1 MRSRPKQT
9 GANGVTIGIG
19 ARTRGP
25 ATARQAAL
33 AARFPTW
40 QACRL
45 DEMLDRVAQV
55 YPDRAYII
63 TDTRT
68 WTYAEVA
75 QWSRRL
81 AAGLRAQG
89 VTEGDHVALIMAN
102 DPAFIALKFA
112 ISRIG
117 AVAVPINVQNRRDEL
132 SYLLAQSDCAM
143 LITMDAF
150 RDNDFCA
157 ILDEL
162 MPGWETQGG
171 GKHYPRLKRVALFHT
186 GSRPLRATALT
197 FNKLACDSTN
207 STAAPGRTQA
217 TAVCDILYTSGTTG
231 APKGVMLSHDQM
243 LRAAYGSAYA
253 RAFEDGRR
261 ILFSLPLYHVYGY
274 VEGML
279 AALFVGG
286 AVIVQS
292 RFDAVAMLTAIKRHR
307 ATDLLLIPTMTLALI
322 DAAQAARHDTSSLQG
337 VLSSGGRAPERIW
350 QAITATFGD
359 VEITTGYGMTECT
372 ASTTVTRP
380 DDPASR
386 LMTTNGRQRDV
397 GVAGDPDISN
407 RLVTYQVR
415 DPSTGVTLPVD
426 TPGELVA
433 KGPGVTSGYYNK
445 PAETAATFTPDGWLR
460 TGDLGTI
467 DSQGYIRLIGRTKE
481 SYRCGGEL
489 VLPTEIEDLLT
500 SSNEVLQAHVV
511 PIPDGIMG
519 EIGVAFVEL
528 AADATATPEQL
539 RQLVATRLARFKV
552 PRHVFIINAADLP
565 VTASGRVRKFL
576 LAEHAAQRVASL

>member
-1 MRSRPKQT
+1 M
-9 GANGVTIGIG
+9 
-19 ARTRGP
+19 TRAP
-25 ATARQAAL
+25 AMTRQAAL
-33 AARFPTW
+33 AARFPEW
-40 QACRL
+40 QPCRL
-45 DEMLDRVAQV
+45 DEMLDQVAQAH
-55 YPDRAYII
+55 PDRAYII
-63 TDTRT
+63 TDART

-75 QWSRRL
+75 DWSHRL
-81 AAGLRAQG
+81 AVGLRARG
-89 VTEGDHVALIMAN
+89 VGEGDHVALIMAN
-102 DPAFIALKFA
+102 DPAFIAIKFA
-112 ISRIG
+112 ISRVG

-132 SYLLAQSDCAM
+132 CYLLAQSDCAM

-150 RDNDFCA
+150 RDNDYCA

-171 GKHYPRLKRVALFHT
+171 GEHYPRLKHVALFPT
-186 GSRPLRATALT
+186 GNRPLRATALT
-197 FNKLACDSTN
+197 FDTLACHGQ
-207 STAAPGRTQA
+207 AAPANA
-217 TAVCDILYTSGTTG
+217 TADAACDILYTSGTTG

-279 AALFVGG
+279 AVLFVGG
-286 AVIVQS
+286 AVIVQN
-292 RFDAVAMLTAIKRHR
+292 RFDAGATLAAVERHR
-307 ATDLLLIPTMTLALI
+307 ASDLLLIP
-322 DAAQAARHDTSSLQG
+322 
-337 VLSSGGRAPERIW
+337 
-350 QAITATFGD
+350 
-359 VEITTGYGMTECT
+359 TGYGMTECT

-380 DDPASR
+380 DDPVSR
-386 LMTTNGRQRDV
+386 LITTNGRQRDV
-397 GVAGDPDISN
+397 GVAGDPDSCN

-433 KGPGVTSGYYNK
+433 KGPGVTRGYYNK

-489 VLPTEIEDLLT
+489 VLPTEIEDMLT
-500 SSNEVLQAHVV
+500 SSDGVVQAHVV
-511 PIPDGIMG
+511 PIPDEIMG

-528 AADATATPEQL
+528 AADATTTPDQL

-552 PRHVFIINAADLP
+552 PRHVFIITAADLP

>member
-1 MRSRPKQT
+1 M
-9 GANGVTIGIG
+9 
-19 ARTRGP
+19 TRAP
-25 ATARQAAL
+25 AMTRQAAL
-33 AARFPTW
+33 AARFPEW
-40 QACRL
+40 QPCRL
-45 DEMLDRVAQV
+45 DEMLDQVAQAH
-55 YPDRAYII
+55 PDRAYII
-63 TDTRT
+63 TDART

-75 QWSRRL
+75 DWSHRL
-81 AAGLRAQG
+81 AVGLRARG
-89 VTEGDHVALIMAN
+89 VGEGDHVALIMAN
-102 DPAFIALKFA
+102 DPAFIAIKFA
-112 ISRIG
+112 ISRVG

-132 SYLLAQSDCAM
+132 CYLLAQSDCAM

-150 RDNDFCA
+150 RDNDYCA

-171 GKHYPRLKRVALFHT
+171 GDHYPRLKHVALFPT
-186 GSRPLRATALT
+186 GNRPLRATALT
-197 FNKLACDSTN
+197 FDTLACHGQ
-207 STAAPGRTQA
+207 AAPANA
-217 TAVCDILYTSGTTG
+217 TADAACDILYTSGTTG

-279 AALFVGG
+279 AVLFVGG
-286 AVIVQS
+286 AVIVQN
-292 RFDAVAMLTAIKRHR
+292 RFDAGATLAAVERHR
-307 ATDLLLIPTMTLALI
+307 ASDLLLIPTMTLALI
-322 DAAQAARHDTSSLQG
+322 DAAQSARHDTGSLQA

-380 DDPASR
+380 DDPVSR
-386 LMTTNGRQRDV
+386 LITTNGRQRDV
-397 GVAGDPDISN
+397 GVAGDPDSCN

-433 KGPGVTSGYYNK
+433 KGPGVTRGYYNK

-489 VLPTEIEDLLT
+489 VLPTEIEDMLT
-500 SSNEVLQAHVV
+500 SSDGVVQAHVV
-511 PIPDGIMG
+511 PIPDEIMG

-528 AADATATPEQL
+528 AADATTTPDQL